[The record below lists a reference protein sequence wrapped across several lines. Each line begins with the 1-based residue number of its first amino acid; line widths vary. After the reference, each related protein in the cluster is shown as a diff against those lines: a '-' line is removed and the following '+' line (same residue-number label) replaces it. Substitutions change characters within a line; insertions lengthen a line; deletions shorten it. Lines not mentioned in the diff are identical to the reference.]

1 LFITSLLFNLFLK
14 NIYYIVLIP
23 KEYNEKNDETEYIK
37 LNVNDN
43 NESKNQSIIH
53 TDEKFWFYIL
63 FYNTFL
69 KIKIKYI

>member
-1 LFITSLLFNLFLK
+1 MFNLFLK

>member
-1 LFITSLLFNLFLK
+1 LFNLFLK